1 MWAKLVARSAIRYW
15 RVLHKGGMNLGRIG
29 IVGTGFVADL
39 YMRSLKTFPK
49 IKVVK
54 ASDIDQARLAAFC
67 IHWNVSAARS
77 LEELLADGPESPD
90 LILNLTNPSAHFE
103 VSRACLE
110 AGKHVYSEKPLAT
123 NMVDAR
129 ALCALAESK
138 GLMLAS
144 APCSILGEAAQ
155 TLWLAMRRNEIGT
168 ARLVYA
174 ELDDDFVTKT
184 PYRNWLS
191 ESGAPWP
198 YRDEFVVGCTLEHA
212 GYYLTWLMAMFGT
225 VEKVIAG
232 SANLIESKLGEGVQ
246 TAPDFS
252 CAILFFK
259 SGLVARLTCSI
270 IAPHNHRIRIIGDTG
285 VLEVDQGWDNEAA
298 VRVRRR
304 YVIRRRLVNSPV
316 ARRVRIKGTTH
327 PKVKR
332 WGAAAMNF
340 ALGPA
345 EMLAALKEK
354 RPSRLSAGFSL
365 HLNEVTLAIQ
375 NGIGVQVMQTVCPP
389 IEPMP
394 WARTP

>member
-1 MWAKLVARSAIRYW
+1 
-15 RVLHKGGMNLGRIG
+15 MNLGSIG
-29 IVGTGFVADL
+29 IVGTGFVADR
-39 YMRSLKTFPK
+39 YMRSLMTFPEL
-49 IKVVK
+49 KVVK
-54 ASDIDQARLAAFC
+54 ATDIDQARLVTFC
-67 IHWNVSAARS
+67 TYWKVPAVKS
-77 LEELLADGPESPD
+77 LDELLFDGSDSPD
-90 LILNLTNPSAHFE
+90 LILNLTNPRAHFE

-123 NMVDAR
+123 SMAEAH
-129 ALCALAESK
+129 ALCALAEDK

-144 APCSILGEAAQ
+144 APCSLLGEAAQ
-155 TLWLAMRRNEIGT
+155 TLWLAVRQNEIGT

-174 ELDDDFVTKT
+174 ELDDDFVPQA
-184 PYRNWLS
+184 PYKNWVS

-198 YRDEFVVGCTLEHA
+198 YRDEFLIGCTLEHA
-212 GYYLTWLMAMFGT
+212 GYYLTWLIAMFGT

-232 SANLIESKLGEGVQ
+232 SANLVESKLDEDAQ

-259 SGLVARLTCSI
+259 TGVVARLTCSI

-285 VLEVDQGWDNEAA
+285 ILEVDQSWDNKAA

-304 YVIRRRLVNSPV
+304 YVIRRRLINSPI
-316 ARRVRIKGTTH
+316 ARRIRIKGATH

-332 WGAAAMNF
+332 WGAAALNF

-345 EMLAALKEK
+345 EMLAALKES
-354 RPSRLSAGFSL
+354 RPSRLSTGFSL

-375 NGIGVQVMQTVCPP
+375 NANGVQIMKTVCPP
-389 IEPMP
+389 VEPMP
-394 WARTP
+394 WAGVYNQLRWLS